1 MYSRK
6 ATGDHLFTYSPVAVQ
21 PLARVTTTPKL
32 TIPANAAMTTELMA
46 AFSISS
52 YLIQSRCTDFLPKM
66 EKTADCHQLSTDLC
80 ALLAQSSEL
89 LRIHHSHTALQGCT
103 IVGWYR
109 RRRKEIPW
117 RILCLLNLQRPGP
130 TAVWRCTGPVH
141 GWLTYQSWLR
151 SELTSRPK
159 SISYMIGMRPDYLT
173 IV

>member
-1 MYSRK
+1 MCWSNMAGVHEPRLYTRITRGIAIHEEIVMMYSRK
-6 ATGDHLFTYSPVAVQ
+6 AMGDHLFTYSPVAVVQ

-117 RILCLLNLQRPGP
+117 RILCLLNLQCPGP
-130 TAVWRCTGPVH
+130 TAVWLALHWPR
-141 GWLTYQSWLR
+141 
-151 SELTSRPK
+151 
-159 SISYMIGMRPDYLT
+159 
-173 IV
+173 